1 MMKQRGILFT
11 GKKYLLILISPLVL
25 FAQTY
30 MAKIEPYDSFTIYS
44 QSSGQ
49 IVKLDKNDE
58 TKIVNK
64 ILIKLDSSLEKK
76 ELAIYNKQLDLY
88 LKKLS
93 ILENS
98 YNKYIKIKGKSQS
111 DKDDKLYELIEL
123 KISIESLKLNIKTL
137 EDTLKKKEILVKDL
151 YIKEF
156 SVNLGDYV
164 AVGSELARAYNI
176 NKSKLLVY
184 VSKDDYEDIANK
196 KVLINGKGNIA
207 FIEKV
212 DKVIDETFVSAHK
225 VTLILEDDN
234 FGEILKV
241 EFVK

>member
-1 MMKQRGILFT
+1 MIKR
-11 GKKYLLILISPLVL
+11 YLLIFIAPIML

-44 QSSGQ
+44 QAAGQ

-58 TKIVNK
+58 TKVVNK
-64 ILIKLDSSLEKK
+64 TLIALDTKLEKE
-76 ELAIYNKQLDLY
+76 ELAIYNKQLALY
-88 LKKLS
+88 LKKYK

-123 KISIESLKLNIKTL
+123 KITIESLRLNIKTL
-137 EDTLKKKEILVKDL
+137 EDTLRKKVVDVKNL

-156 SVNLGDYV
+156 NVNLGDYV
-164 AVGSELARAYNI
+164 SIGTSMATAYDI
-176 NKSKLLVY
+176 SKSKLIVY
-184 VSKDDYEDIANK
+184 VSADDYEDIASK
-196 KVLINGKGNIA
+196 KVLVNGKEGIA
-207 FIEKV
+207 TIEKI
-212 DKVIDETFVSAHK
+212 DKTLDDTFVSAHK
-225 VTLILEDDN
+225 VTLILRDDN
-234 FGEILKV
+234 FGKIVKV